1 MENPRPEGEN
11 IIQGTKIDTTI
22 KDIRNLFRLE
32 KENKAIKD
40 IILRDIRNL
49 FGNEEEEIYCK
60 PVRISNFW
68 SNNYIEYESNG
79 DKNKTLSVKIK
90 IIPYLKDIINNLKKY
105 DL

>member
-49 FGNEEEEIYCK
+49 FENEEEEIYCK

-79 DKNKTLSVKIK
+79 DKNKTLSVK
-90 IIPYLKDIINNLKKY
+90 N
-105 DL
+105 